1 MKSLFPSTAHGM
13 VSAIRLFGA
22 MLVVAILSGALMG
35 IAALRTKD
43 IEDWRR
49 SLRGMSYLLAE
60 HTSQTVFAARVVLDT
75 IADRVNQVGIR
86 DEADFRTR
94 LSTLEFHR
102 LLKDKIQGSPQLDV
116 ATLVASNGD
125 NINFSRSFPVTGINL
140 AERDYFK
147 AHVADPKLGVHIS
160 TSVRNKGNGK
170 WTFYLSRRIENAQ
183 GRFLGLVLVGLSVQS
198 ITGVYDQVVQS
209 LGDGAAISLFRTD
222 RTALARSPQ
231 KDEVIGRQASASG
244 PAAGFLAQVGLVEQV
259 MVADSERFSTGV
271 PELRI
276 NALRRVDRYP
286 LVLALIVPES
296 IFLADWRRAAWMI
309 GLLSVLSVGFVVGG
323 ILILTRSMVRRA
335 RTELDLRES
344 ETKFHTMVDW
354 AMDWEYW
361 VREDHGIHY
370 MTPSVLRMTGYAV
383 EEFVR
388 NPGLIAEVIH
398 PDDRAIWLAHVA
410 EVDHEREAQH
420 HVLDLRVLHRDGT
433 QRWVNH
439 VCRPVY
445 GAAGEYLGRR
455 VTMRDITERKASED
469 EIRQLAYYD
478 PLTALP
484 NRRLF
489 LERLR
494 LALSASGPAFG
505 ALMMIDLDHF
515 KKLNDTQGHD
525 TGDELLCEVAHRLL
539 ASVDAVD
546 TVARLGGDEFAVIV
560 NALDPALAV
569 AASQAE
575 AVAEALHGVLNQPFS
590 IHVGQP
596 DYRSSPSIGVTLFK
610 GSEIPIE
617 ILMKQADVALYQAK
631 DDGRNLIRFFN
642 PQMQAAIDARI
653 ALEHDLLRAWQAK
666 EFCVYYQRQVDE
678 RGRVTGVEA
687 LLRWQHPQLGLLMP
701 DTFVPV
707 AEEMGLIIELGQWV
721 LVTACEQIRR
731 WQDRECTRGLRVA
744 VNVSARQFHQPDF
757 VEQVHRVLDFSGADP
772 RLLKLELT
780 ESIVIDRVDEVVQRM
795 TELTEHGV
803 GFSLDDFGTGYS
815 SLSYLKR
822 LPLDEIKID
831 RSFVRDLVEDSND
844 AAIVLAILAMSESL
858 GLKVVAEGVENQE
871 QRAFLRDHGCQ
882 DYQGYLFGM
891 PMPANELNAALC
903 STATQSAQ
911 IL

>member
-1 MKSLFPSTAHGM
+1 MTSLFPSTARGM

-22 MLVVAILSGALMG
+22 ALVIAILVGALT
-35 IAALRTKD
+35 AVTALRTKD

-75 IADRVNQVGIR
+75 IADRVNQVGLR
-86 DEADFRTR
+86 DEADFRAR
-94 LSTLEFHR
+94 LSTREFHQ

-160 TSVRNKGNGK
+160 TSVRNKGNGQ
-170 WTFYLSRRIENAQ
+170 WTFYLSRRIENAE

-198 ITGVYDQVVQS
+198 ITGIYDQVVQS

-244 PAAGFLAQVGLVEQV
+244 PAASFLAQEQIEQV
-259 MVADSERFSTGV
+259 LVADSERFSTGV

-286 LVLALIVPES
+286 LILALIVPES
-296 IFLADWRRAAWMI
+296 IFLADWRRAAWLVAI
-309 GLLSVLSVGFVVGG
+309 LSAISIGFVVGG
-323 ILILTRSMVRRA
+323 ISTLTRSLVRRA
-335 RTELDLRES
+335 KTELELRES

-370 MTPSVLRMTGYAV
+370 MTPSVFRMTGHEV

-388 NPGLIAEVIH
+388 DPGLIAEVVH
-398 PDDRAIWLAHVA
+398 PDDRVMWSTHVA
-410 EVDHEREAQH
+410 EVDQEREAHH
-420 HVLDLRVLHRDGT
+420 HVLDLRILHRDGT

-445 GAAGEYLGRR
+445 GPAGEYLGRR

-494 LALSASGPAFG
+494 LALTASGPEFG

-539 ASVDAVD
+539 ASLDAVD

-560 NALDPALAV
+560 NALDPEQQVAV
-569 AASQAE
+569 SQAE
-575 AVAEALHGVLNQPFS
+575 AVAMALHGVLNQPFN

-610 GSEIPIE
+610 GAEIPIE

-653 ALEHDLLRAWQAK
+653 ALEHDLMRAWQAK

-678 RGRVTGVEA
+678 LGRVTGVEA
-687 LLRWQHPQLGLLMP
+687 LLRWQHPTLGLVLP
-701 DTFVPV
+701 DAFVPV
-707 AEEMGLIIELGQWV
+707 AEEMGLIVEIGQWV

-757 VEQVHRVLDFSGADP
+757 VEQVHRILDLSGADP

-795 TELTEHGV
+795 AELTEHGV

-858 GLKVVAEGVENQE
+858 GLKVVAEGVENQA

-882 DYQGYLFGM
+882 DYQGYLFGV
-891 PMPANELNAALC
+891 PAPVDELDVLLC
-903 STATQSAQ
+903 TAESQSSPVT
-911 IL
+911 

>member
-1 MKSLFPSTAHGM
+1 MKALFPTTTRG
-13 VSAIRLFGA
+13 VVFAIRLFGSV
-22 MLVVAILSGALMG
+22 LVLAILFGALTVTT
-35 IAALRTKD
+35 ALRSKD
-43 IEDWRR
+43 LEDWRR
-49 SLRGMSYLLAE
+49 NLRGMSYLLAE
-60 HTSQTVFAARVVLDT
+60 HTSQTVFAARVVLDAL
-75 IADRVNQVGIR
+75 ADRVNQVGIR
-86 DEADFRTR
+86 DEADFRKR
-94 LSTLEFHR
+94 LSTLEFHH

-116 ATLVASNGD
+116 ASLVASNGD
-125 NINFSRSFPVTGINL
+125 NINFSRHFPVTGINL

-147 AHVADPKLGVHIS
+147 AHLADPKLGVHIS
-160 TSVRNKGNGK
+160 TSVRNKGNGQ
-170 WTFYLSRRIENAQ
+170 WTFYLSRRIENAE
-183 GRFLGLVLVGLSVQS
+183 GRFMGLVLVGLSVKS
-198 ITGVYDQVVQS
+198 ITGIYDQVVQS
-209 LGDGAAISLFRTD
+209 LGEGSAISLFRTD

-244 PAAGFLAQVGLVEQV
+244 PAASFLAQVGSTEQV
-259 MVADSERFSTGV
+259 VIADSERFSTGV

-286 LVLALIVPES
+286 LVLALIVPER
-296 IFLADWRRAAWMI
+296 IFLADWRRTAWMI
-309 GLLSVLSVGFVVGG
+309 GFLSLLSIGFVSGG
-323 ILILTRSMVRRA
+323 ILILTRSLIRREK
-335 RTELDLRES
+335 TELELRES

-354 AMDWEYW
+354 AIDWEYW

-370 MTPSVLRMTGYAV
+370 MTPSVVRMTGYEV
-383 EEFVR
+383 DEFVR
-388 NPGLIAEVIH
+388 DPGLIARVIH
-398 PDDRAIWLAHVA
+398 PDDRAMWSAHVA
-410 EVDHEREAQH
+410 EVEHEREAQR
-420 HVLDLRVLHRDGT
+420 HVLDLRILHRNGT
-433 QRWVNH
+433 QLWVNH

-445 GAAGEYLGRR
+445 GPVGEYLGRR

-494 LALSASGPAFG
+494 LALASSGAGFG

-525 TGDELLCEVAHRLL
+525 SGDELLREVAHRLL
-539 ASVDAVD
+539 TSVDNVD

-560 NALDPALAV
+560 NALAPERSV

-575 AVAEALHGVLNQPFS
+575 AVAGALRGVLNQPFS

-596 DYRSSPSIGVTLFK
+596 DYLSSPSIGVTLFK
-610 GSEIPIE
+610 GSETPIE

-653 ALEHDLLRAWQAK
+653 ALEHDLIRAWQAK
-666 EFCVYYQRQVDE
+666 EFCIFYQQQVDE
-678 RGRVTGVEA
+678 LGRVIGVEA
-687 LLRWQHPQLGLLMP
+687 LLRWQHPHLGLLMP

-707 AEEMGLIIELGQWV
+707 AEDMGLIIELGQWV

-731 WQDRECTRGLRVA
+731 WQDQTCTSGLRVA

-757 VEQVHRVLDFSGADP
+757 VEQVHRILDLSGADP

-795 TELTEHGV
+795 VELAEHGV

-844 AAIVLAILAMSESL
+844 AAIVLAILAMSRSL
-858 GLKVVAEGVENQE
+858 GLKVVAEGVENQA
-871 QRAFLRDHGCQ
+871 QRTFLRDHGCQ

-891 PMPANELNAALC
+891 PVPIEVLDEQLCAAG
-903 STATQSAQ
+903 SRVSQTS
-911 IL
+911 